1 MVGGWWL
8 HYTQTAENG
17 AQRNGLTPEQLSEVI
32 FAKEKTK
39 DKEFWQEISTLP
51 WGRMFIF
58 TYLEGQLPR
67 YPFDRLW
74 RSITTSSGYIIP
86 FADKG
91 SGRVSRIHC

>member
-1 MVGGWWL
+1 M
-8 HYTQTAENG
+8 
-17 AQRNGLTPEQLSEVI
+17 TPEQLIEVI

-39 DKEFWQEISTLP
+39 DKEFWQEISASS
-51 WGRMFIF
+51 WGRRVFF

-74 RSITTSSGYIIP
+74 QYITTSSGYTIP

-91 SGRVSRIHC
+91 SGPVNRIRC